1 MNKKRKICWIIGI
14 LSVLFPISF
23 DGTRVHAEQGSLII
37 NNQVIYDDQ
46 QTEAGGNE
54 VSFAINDL
62 FLAEKEAKDQQLKA
76 KQKELVS
83 TAQKKIFFE
92 ETTEPEALDQKV
104 MPYLFKEGDTVAS
117 VQSTSSSTMQQRKVN
132 QLVTFSGYVL
142 GGSLCIGIGLFL
154 GKQLAYHKNKR
165 SRSGA

>member
-1 MNKKRKICWIIGI
+1 MDHRI

-37 NNQVIYDDQ
+37 NNQVIYEDQ

-76 KQKELVS
+76 KQKNWSQLHRKS
-83 TAQKKIFFE
+83 IFE
-92 ETTEPEALDQKV
+92 KTTEPEALDQK
-104 MPYLFKEGDTVAS
+104 
-117 VQSTSSSTMQQRKVN
+117 
-132 QLVTFSGYVL
+132 
-142 GGSLCIGIGLFL
+142 
-154 GKQLAYHKNKR
+154 
-165 SRSGA
+165 

>member
-37 NNQVIYDDQ
+37 NNQVIYEDQ

-76 KQKELVS
+76 K
-83 TAQKKIFFE
+83 
-92 ETTEPEALDQKV
+92 
-104 MPYLFKEGDTVAS
+104 
-117 VQSTSSSTMQQRKVN
+117 
-132 QLVTFSGYVL
+132 
-142 GGSLCIGIGLFL
+142 
-154 GKQLAYHKNKR
+154 
-165 SRSGA
+165 

>member
-23 DGTRVHAEQGSLII
+23 DGTRVHAEQGSLTI
-37 NNQVIYDDQ
+37 NNQVIYEDQ

-83 TAQKKIFFE
+83 TAQEKIFFE

-117 VQSTSSSTMQQRKVN
+117 VQSNSSSTMQQRKVN

-165 SRSGA
+165 SRSGV